1 MPETWYKVDNVA
13 KVFLATN
20 TRRDP
25 RVFRISCTLTE
36 EIAPALLDEAL
47 ARTAREQPQF
57 QVTLHRGLF
66 WHYLESTDELPRAEP
81 ESQAPC
87 ASLYGPERRNRLLY
101 RVTYFGARINL
112 EMFHALTDGNG
123 GFLFL
128 KALVHNYL
136 ALCRP
141 AELEGVPGQDGASA
155 ADREQDSFKNFYT
168 GGRSRA
174 KAEKKSRRAYHIHG
188 LRLPRAQL
196 QYFEAHLSARQVL
209 EQARALHVTLTSYL
223 GAALMLAIY
232 GEMPALQR
240 GEPVAVSL
248 PVNLRNY
255 YPSATARNF
264 FNSVYVVHTF
274 TGEETLETLAPVFDA
289 RLKAALSEENIKAS
303 MDEYEKLEHIPA
315 IRPVPLFIKNRAVG
329 FFSWLEKKRVT
340 AVLSNL
346 GRVQLPPALQPH
358 VRGFAAFSSCETM
371 FTCVCS
377 YGDDLVLGTASAYR
391 STNILRRLYRSLADA
406 GLDVTLYATE
416 VEK

>member
-1 MPETWYKVDNVA
+1 MPDTWYKVDNVA
-13 KVFLATN
+13 KVFLATS

-25 RVFRISCTLTE
+25 RVFRISCTLIE
-36 EIAPALLDEAL
+36 EIDPALLDEAL
-47 ARTAREQPQF
+47 VRTAREQPQF

-66 WHYLESTDELPRAEP
+66 WHYLESTDEVPHAEP
-81 ESQAPC
+81 ESGPPC
-87 ASLYGPERRNRLLY
+87 ALLYGPERRNRLLY
-101 RVTYFGARINL
+101 RVSYFGARINV
-112 EMFHALTDGNG
+112 EMFHVLTDGNG

-136 ALCRP
+136 ALRHP
-141 AELEGVPGQDGASA
+141 GELEGVPRQDGASA

-168 GGRSRA
+168 GGRARA
-174 KAEKKSRRAYHIHG
+174 KSKEKQKRAYHIHG
-188 LRLPRAQL
+188 LHLPRAQL

-209 EQARALHVTLTSYL
+209 ERARALHVTLTSYL

-232 GEMPALQR
+232 AEMPTLQA

-264 FNSVYVVHTF
+264 FNSVYVAHTF
-274 TGEETLETLAPVFDA
+274 TGQETLETLAPVFDA
-289 RLKAALSEENIKAS
+289 RLKTALSEENVKAR
-303 MDEYEKLEHIPA
+303 MDDYEKLEHIPA

-329 FFSWLEKKRVT
+329 FFCGLEKRHVT

-346 GRVQLPPALQPH
+346 GRVQLPAALQPY
-358 VRGFAAFSSCETM
+358 VQGFAAFSSCETM

-377 YGDDLVLGTASAYR
+377 YGDDLVLGTSSSYR
-391 STNILRRLYRSLADA
+391 STNILRHLYRSLADT
-406 GLDVTLYATE
+406 GLEITLYATE